1 MIYYGSMLNTIMKKI
16 LIIDDSYLMRKSI
29 LHLLRVIDVFEVVG
43 EAEGIE
49 DGIEYID
56 KLEPDFII
64 LDYQMKS
71 GTGIDLLKYI
81 KNKDLKIK
89 VIMLS
94 NYADEKYKKLALEN
108 GAIAYLEKS
117 LETEELI
124 DSILSIVQS
133 QQE

>member
-1 MIYYGSMLNTIMKKI
+1 MLNNSIKKI

-29 LHLLRVIDVFEVVG
+29 LHLLKVIDVFEVVG

-64 LDYQMKS
+64 LDYQMRS

-81 KNKDLKIK
+81 KDKDLKIK

-94 NYADEKYKKLALEN
+94 NYGDEKYKKLALEN

-117 LETEELI
+117 LETDQLI
-124 DSILSIVQS
+124 DSILSIVKS
-133 QQE
+133 Q